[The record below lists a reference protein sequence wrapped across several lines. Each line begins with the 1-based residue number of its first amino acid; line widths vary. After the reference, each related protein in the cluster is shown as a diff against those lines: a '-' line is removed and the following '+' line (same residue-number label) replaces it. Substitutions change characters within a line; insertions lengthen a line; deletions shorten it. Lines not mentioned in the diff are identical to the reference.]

1 MGGHV
6 SPRVAYWTSA
16 FEPEME
22 AIASEV
28 ALLRRH
34 FRHSIAW
41 GLSHLHWVRLS
52 LGRGYCL
59 HPRLQA
65 VFRVVTRV
73 LEPAFQINH
82 VFGSLG
88 DWYYLE
94 SRKRRPTVLTV
105 AAAYPPVEAA
115 LLRRVNR
122 FVVEYP
128 GGLDFLASHGIPGDR
143 VRLILP
149 PVDLR
154 RFVPAPAP
162 EGPFTALFA
171 SSPDKETWL
180 DARGVPQILDA
191 AQRRPQMIFRLL
203 WRPWGDSE
211 PRVRQ
216 WIAERG
222 LHNVELIVGRSRDM
236 ARHYRAAHVVLAP
249 FTDLARSKPAPNS
262 VIESLACGRPALVT
276 EAVGLADLVRA
287 GHAGYVAAPTGEA
300 LAEGLDRVR
309 ADWDHYAREAR
320 ALAER
325 AFGVER
331 FVQAYRQLYE
341 EVLAA

>member
-16 FEPEME
+16 FEPKME
-22 AIASEV
+22 AVASEV

-34 FRHSIAW
+34 FRHSVAW
-41 GLSHLHWVRLS
+41 GLSHHRWIQLS
-52 LGRGYCL
+52 LGSGYCV

-65 VFRVVTRV
+65 IFRVATCL

-88 DWYYLE
+88 DWFYLE

-105 AAAYPPVEAA
+105 AAAYPPVHGD
-115 LLRRVNR
+115 LLRRVAR

-128 GGLDFLASHGIPGDR
+128 GGREFLAGHGITGDR

-154 RFVPAPAP
+154 RFAPTPAPA
-162 EGPFTALFA
+162 GPFTALFA
-171 SSPDKETWL
+171 SSPDKESWL
-180 DARGVPQILDA
+180 GARGVPQILDA
-191 AQRRPQMIFRLL
+191 AARRPEMVFRLL

-222 LHNVELIVGRSRDM
+222 LRNVELLVGRVPDM

-249 FTDLARSKPAPNS
+249 FTDCARSKPAPNS
-262 VIESLACGRPALVT
+262 VIECLACGRPALVT
-276 EAVGLADLVRA
+276 EAVGLADVIREGRA
-287 GHAGYVAAPTGEA
+287 GCVAEPTGAA

-309 ADWDHYAREAR
+309 ADWGHYAREAR

-331 FVQAYRQLYE
+331 FVRAYNQLYE
-341 EVLAA
+341 EVLSE

>member
-16 FEPEME
+16 FEPKME

-34 FRHSIAW
+34 FRASIAW
-41 GLSHLHWVRLS
+41 GLSHLRWVQLS
-52 LGRGYCL
+52 LGGGYCL
-59 HPRLQA
+59 HPRLN
-65 VFRVVTRV
+65 VFFRLATR
-73 LEPAFQINH
+73 LFEPTFQLNH

-88 DWYYLE
+88 DWFYLE

-105 AAAYPPVEAA
+105 ALAYPPVEER
-115 LLRRVNR
+115 LLRRVSR

-128 GGLDFLASHGIPGDR
+128 GGRDYLARYGIVGDR

-154 RFVPAPAP
+154 RFTPTPAPD
-162 EGPFTALFA
+162 GPFTALFA
-171 SSPDKETWL
+171 SSPDKEAWL
-180 DARGVPQILDA
+180 GARGVPQILDA
-191 AQRRPQMIFRLL
+191 AARRPEMVFRLL

-222 LHNVELIVGRSRDM
+222 LRNVELLVGRVPNM

-249 FTDLARSKPAPNS
+249 FTDFARSKPAPNS

-276 EAVGLADLVRA
+276 EAVGLADVIRE
-287 GHAGYVAAPTGEA
+287 GRAGYVAQPTGAA

-309 ADWDHYAREAR
+309 ADWGHYAREAR

-331 FVQAYRQLYE
+331 FVRAYGRLYE
-341 EVLAA
+341 EVLFE